1 MSLHKEITVHPGALL
16 LRAYIKPS
24 GLNITETAKKLD
36 VSPAQL
42 SRLTSGKSS
51 MSIDMA
57 VKLEGLFKRKAKA
70 WMISQ
75 VNYDLANKGNV
86 YG

>member
-1 MSLHKEITVHPGALL
+1 MALHEDITVHPGELL

-24 GLNITETAKKLD
+24 GLNITETAKKLG

-42 SRLTSGKSS
+42 SRLTAGKSA

-75 VNYDLANKGNV
+75 INYDLARTDKG
-86 YG
+86 